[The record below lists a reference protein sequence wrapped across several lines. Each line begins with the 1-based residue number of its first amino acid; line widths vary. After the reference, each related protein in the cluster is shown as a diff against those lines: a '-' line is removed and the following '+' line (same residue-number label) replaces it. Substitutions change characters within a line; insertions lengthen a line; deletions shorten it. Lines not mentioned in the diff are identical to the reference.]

1 MENKK
6 YDLSRNC
13 RCNGGTV
20 GMRGA
25 YNIHIIYYSIIGE
38 NSMTWE
44 EYFKRK
50 AAYKR
55 RHKK

>member
-1 MENKK
+1 
-6 YDLSRNC
+6 
-13 RCNGGTV
+13 
-20 GMRGA
+20 MRGA